1 MSPDQISGNAEA
13 VLWTMATLAASFML
27 IRSIVNDFLPN
38 EVRVYRL
45 DCAEHIPMVFN
56 SVGTP
61 KNVVTLNHPMT
72 FRTLTIDPELKT
84 TILED
89 LDIFINGEKYYQ
101 SIGKAWKLGYLLC
114 GLRKLANLA

>member
-45 DCAEHIPMVFN
+45 DRAEHIPMVFN
-56 SVGTP
+56 SYLPFLMKKSRVIQEEFKAVKLYTTDYQGRNT
-61 KNVVTLNHPMT
+61 KKCGHPQPPDD
-72 FRTLTIDPELKT
+72 IPDPHH
-84 TILED
+84 
-89 LDIFINGEKYYQ
+89 
-101 SIGKAWKLGYLLC
+101 
-114 GLRKLANLA
+114 